1 VPGLF
6 LAGQING
13 TSGYEEAAAQ
23 GLVAGLSAARL
34 SLGAEP
40 FVLDRSQAYIG
51 VLVDDLVTKGTKEP
65 YRMFTSRAEYRLS
78 LREDNADLRLTSLGR
93 EMGLVDDRR
102 WRVFQ
107 AKKAELENAWERLTT
122 QKVMPTDANNRLM
135 NELGTAPLRRPMD
148 GADFLRRPEFTLEK
162 VASLHPAWQDMPLLA
177 PQVQEELSIRAHY
190 QGYVERERQRVEQFG
205 KREAVRLPEDLDYLS
220 LPGLSREVQEKLDR
234 VRPVSLGQAGRISG
248 VTPAALSIL
257 SLFVKKLARQE
268 KGG

>member
-1 VPGLF
+1 
-6 LAGQING
+6 
-13 TSGYEEAAAQ
+13 
-23 GLVAGLSAARL
+23 
-34 SLGAEP
+34 
-40 FVLDRSQAYIG
+40 
-51 VLVDDLVTKGTKEP
+51 
-65 YRMFTSRAEYRLS
+65 
-78 LREDNADLRLTSLGR
+78 
-93 EMGLVDDRR
+93 
-102 WRVFQ
+102 
-107 AKKAELENAWERLTT
+107 
-122 QKVMPTDANNRLM
+122 
-135 NELGTAPLRRPMD
+135 MD